1 MSDEN
6 LSNNFT
12 SAFRVLIIFGSLSI
26 FGALSAI
33 FLTGCSGHPDPASGE
48 EFYIR
53 KVVRAGDDAER
64 AQVQGARAND
74 EIRANLSEGKRS
86 IDQSGQLVSQT
97 ELTRIEIETRAKKLG
112 VKLTPTFKA
121 GKEK

>member
-6 LSNNFT
+6 FSKNFT
-12 SAFRVLIIFGSLSI
+12 NVYRPLIVFCSLSAV
-26 FGALSAI
+26 FV
-33 FLTGCSGHPDPASGE
+33 TGCSGHPDPASGE

-64 AQVQGARAND
+64 AQVQGARANE

-97 ELTRIEIETRAKKLG
+97 ELTRMEIETRAKKLG